1 MISKQMRS
9 RILLCSA
16 SALLA
21 SMTAIAQNQP
31 GGAGGGQ
38 QPSQQQPSQQQPGG
52 PGGAMPDAGPQSQQG
67 MQAMADQA
75 FVKKALEGGAAEVQ
89 LGQLAQQKSQSADVQ
104 QFGQKMV
111 ADHTQLG
118 DQIKPIA
125 QQLGVKEPNG
135 PSKKDKELIAK
146 LEGLSGPQFDETY
159 INAMV
164 KDHKQDLKQFKTE
177 AQLAKDPNVKQVAQ
191 QGTEV
196 ISQHLQMIEQIA
208 QSHNVSTGGKSKASS
223 GQ

>member
-1 MISKQMRS
+1 MISKRMRS

-21 SMTAIAQNQP
+21 SMTAMAQNQP

-38 QPSQQQPSQQQPGG
+38 QPSQQQPGQQPGG
-52 PGGAMPDAGPQSQQG
+52 PGGAMESAGPQNQQA
-67 MQAMADQA
+67 MQAMADQS

-125 QQLGVKEPNG
+125 QQLRVKEPNG

-146 LEGLSGPQFDETY
+146 LQGLSGEQFDQTY

-164 KDHKQDLKQFKTE
+164 KDHKQDLKEFKTE
-177 AQLAKDPNVKQVAQ
+177 AQQAQDPNVKQVAQ
-191 QGTEV
+191 QGAQV
-196 ISQHLQMIEQIA
+196 ISQHLQLIEQIA
-208 QSHNVSTGGKSKASS
+208 QSHNVPTGGKSKGSPGA
-223 GQ
+223 Q